1 MDRFP
6 ACEAHGLHR
15 PCDNHGEGLIDRS
28 QVQQHL
34 RHFVSEYNR
43 PDPTKYA
50 KLGDSRLFSLDQ
62 LLFENG
68 NATLADTVTWGL
80 WE

>member
-1 MDRFP
+1 MGDTGDAITMAR
-6 ACEAHGLHR
+6 GSLI
-15 PCDNHGEGLIDRS
+15 IDRS

-34 RHFVSEYNR
+34 RRFVSEYNR

-68 NATLADTVTWGL
+68 NATLADTVTQGL

>member
-1 MDRFP
+1 
-6 ACEAHGLHR
+6 
-15 PCDNHGEGLIDRS
+15 
-28 QVQQHL
+28 
-34 RHFVSEYNR
+34 VSEYNR